1 MPITLEVGIVFSGN
15 DCCML
20 AACGVIWRSWPWGEA
35 NTGTEEP
42 SGAIGPATVPDTES
56 SSDFTLIL
64 SAPLPSDSSFTPGSK
79 LFKISSMSFEFRFSS
94 GAMVARA
101 SASTALPL
109 LSFDS
114 SPVSGFL
121 SSDAAAAATVTDA
134 AFASSFS
141 ASSRTSSSMR
151 SSAGLSSFIRLLKMS
166 SPKMSEGRR
175 ASSPKRSSSPPPSF
189 SVLVTPF

>member
-1 MPITLEVGIVFSGN
+1 MTPEVGIVLCGN

-20 AACGVIWRSWPWGEA
+20 AACGVIWRSWPWGGA
-35 NTGTEEP
+35 NPGTEEP
-42 SGAIGPATVPDTES
+42 SGADGPATVPGTKS
-56 SSDFTLIL
+56 SSVFTLIL
-64 SAPLPSDSSFTPGSK
+64 SAALSTDSSLTPGSK
-79 LFKISSMSFEFRFSS
+79 LLRISSMSFEFRFSS

-114 SPVSGFL
+114 SSVSGFF
-121 SSDAAAAATVTDA
+121 SSSEVAPGTFTDA

-141 ASSRTSSSMR
+141 ASSRTSSSIR

-175 ASSPKRSSSPPPSF
+175 ASSPMRSSSPPASF

>member
-1 MPITLEVGIVFSGN
+1 MPITLEVGIVLCGN
-15 DCCML
+15 ECCML
-20 AACGVIWRSWPWGEA
+20 AACGAIWRSWPSGEA
-35 NTGTEEP
+35 NPGTEEP
-42 SGAIGPATVPDTES
+42 SAAVGPAAFPDAES
-56 SSDFTLIL
+56 TSDLTLTF
-64 SAPLPSDSSFTPGSK
+64 SAPLPSDSSLTPGSK
-79 LFKISSMSFEFRFSS
+79 LFRISSMSFEFRFSS

-114 SPVSGFL
+114 SPESGFFS
-121 SSDAAAAATVTDA
+121 SSDEAAGTVTAA

-175 ASSPKRSSSPPPSF
+175 ASSPMRSSSPPASF